1 MRRLV
6 LSRKLHQPQAHEQ
19 KQFQNLESCT
29 KWNCHNP
36 DCSGTS
42 ILQGISQVS
51 GAHRILSIN
60 IIFIRDIAKK
70 ICGEE

>member
-1 MRRLV
+1 MYGGI
-6 LSRKLHQPQAHEQ
+6 SRKRVSEMHPFVAA
-19 KQFQNLESCT
+19 
-29 KWNCHNP
+29 
-36 DCSGTS
+36 GTS